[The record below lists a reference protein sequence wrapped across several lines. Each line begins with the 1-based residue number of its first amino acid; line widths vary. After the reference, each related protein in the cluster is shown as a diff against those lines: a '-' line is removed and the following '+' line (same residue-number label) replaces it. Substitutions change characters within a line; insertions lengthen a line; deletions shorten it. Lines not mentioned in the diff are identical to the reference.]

1 MLLTIKVVD
10 ADVTPSLT
18 MLTIKAANSRAIEVV

>member
-1 MLLTIKVVD
+1 MLLTIKAVD

-18 MLTIKAANSRAIEVV
+18 MLTIKAADSGAIKVV